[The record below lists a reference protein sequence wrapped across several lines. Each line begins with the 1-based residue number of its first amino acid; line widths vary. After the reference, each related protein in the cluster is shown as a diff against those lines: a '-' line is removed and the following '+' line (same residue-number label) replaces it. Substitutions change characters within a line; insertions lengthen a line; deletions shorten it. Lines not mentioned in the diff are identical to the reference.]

1 MRGHEHEQ
9 TLSLPSEVRLVG
21 ETDVYFCK
29 YVHAGSANERH
40 VKAAQK
46 RTSRDKDLLC
56 FLNVR
61 SFHNVGILYSEHG
74 LLLKSEKNLK
84 EKCTDGGVVNR
95 DYLPNIQ
102 TAG

>member
-1 MRGHEHEQ
+1 MH
-9 TLSLPSEVRLVG
+9 
-21 ETDVYFCK
+21 FCK

-46 RTSRDKDLLC
+46 TSRDKDLLC
-56 FLNVR
+56 FLNAR

-74 LLLKSEKNLK
+74 LLLKSEKILK
-84 EKCTDGGVVNR
+84 EKYTDGGVVNR